1 MSRRI
6 LGAVLASCALLAACG
21 GDKTPGE
28 KALGQAQSHL
38 ADVHSG
44 TLSMTFLA
52 STAAAPAGQGLGF
65 SLRGPF
71 AVASKKGTLPVAR
84 LEYTRITGSRRRTT
98 AFISTGAAAFV
109 ELDGVTYRLT
119 PAQVADLRA
128 TDEGGGGLDGLA
140 LEDWIDSPRV
150 TSAGTRDG
158 VAVQRISG
166 RVDAVKA
173 FNGVVGLAHDY
184 GASSADA
191 PAPLEGAGADRVR
204 AAVRSSQVEAL
215 VGRDDHLLRSFGL
228 VIELAPGSQQRL
240 RSALGRF
247 TGVRLRFDIGVAR
260 PNTRVTVRPPTH
272 ARPAS
277 EIPQEG

>member
-1 MSRRI
+1 M
-6 LGAVLASCALLAACG
+6 AACALLAACG
-21 GDKTPGE
+21 GNKTPGE

-44 TLSMTFLA
+44 VLSMTFLA
-52 STAAAPAGQGLGF
+52 STATAPVGQGLGF
-65 SLRGPF
+65 SLSGPF

-84 LEYTRITGSRRRTT
+84 LDYTRITGSHRRTT

-128 TDEGGGGLDGLA
+128 SDEGGGGLDGLA
-140 LEDWIDSPRV
+140 LEDWIDAPRV
-150 TSAGTRDG
+150 SSGGTRDG
-158 VAVQRISG
+158 VAVQRITG

-184 GASSADA
+184 GASSEDA
-191 PAPLEGAGADRVR
+191 PAALAGAGADRVR

-215 VGRDDHLLRSFGL
+215 VGRDDHLLRSFRL
-228 VIELAPGSQQRL
+228 VIELAPGSEQRL

-247 TGVRLRFDIGVAR
+247 SGVRLGFDVGVSR
-260 PNTRVTVRPPTH
+260 PNTSVTVRPPAH